1 MKKMSLGIKLSG
13 MVLCSMLIL
22 AAALFFTSTL
32 EHGTKVDEYY
42 KEIAS
47 KLSLTVADSV
57 DGDLVARLRL
67 LVEEDEFKE
76 LRKEAEETGNWE
88 PVWDYIEKKGVR
100 EQFEALYNSLEQIRK
115 DMDVKYIYI
124 HSIEG
129 SVSVYL
135 VSAPEGIE
143 YLGLV
148 GPNAEEFSMY
158 TTNVHIDPDV
168 SNMGGEWVCSA
179 YEPIYDSAG
188 NAVSTVGVDIDMN
201 QVMAD
206 RNHFRYR
213 MINFSFVITVLTVI
227 IGIMLVRK
235 YAVKPI
241 EQLTEG
247 AKAFSDE
254 EEGYS
259 KESVISMDI
268 HSGDE
273 IETLYNETRIMQL
286 KILDYVANITKIT
299 AEKER
304 ISAELN
310 VATQIQADMLPRIFP
325 PFPERNEFDLYA
337 SMNPAKEVGGD
348 FYDFFMIDDD
358 HLGLVMAD
366 VSGKGVPAALFMVI
380 AKTLIKNRALSGNY
394 SGPGEVLAD
403 ANNQLCEGNEA
414 ELFVT
419 VWFGI
424 LTIST
429 GHVIFASGGHEYP
442 AFYRLEEGFRIEKDK
457 HGMPLATMEGL
468 KFRETETDLKPGERL
483 FLYTDGVT
491 EATNGEQ
498 ELFGEKRM
506 IESLQRHSKDSIEDM
521 LLNVRKDIDA
531 FVGDAPQF
539 DDLTM
544 LGIVYKG
551 V

>member
-100 EQFEALYNSLEQIRK
+100 EQFETLYNSLEQIRK

-325 PFPERNEFDLYA
+325 PFPERNEFDLFA

-491 EATNGEQ
+491 EATNGDQ

-506 IESLQRHSKDSIEDM
+506 IESLQRHSEDSIEDM
-521 LLNVRKDIDA
+521 LSNVRKDIDA

-544 LGIVYKG
+544 LGIMYKG

>member
-100 EQFEALYNSLEQIRK
+100 EQFETLYNSLEQIRK

-325 PFPERNEFDLYA
+325 PFPERNEFDL
-337 SMNPAKEVGGD
+337 
-348 FYDFFMIDDD
+348 
-358 HLGLVMAD
+358 
-366 VSGKGVPAALFMVI
+366 
-380 AKTLIKNRALSGNY
+380 
-394 SGPGEVLAD
+394 
-403 ANNQLCEGNEA
+403 
-414 ELFVT
+414 
-419 VWFGI
+419 
-424 LTIST
+424 
-429 GHVIFASGGHEYP
+429 
-442 AFYRLEEGFRIEKDK
+442 
-457 HGMPLATMEGL
+457 
-468 KFRETETDLKPGERL
+468 
-483 FLYTDGVT
+483 
-491 EATNGEQ
+491 
-498 ELFGEKRM
+498 
-506 IESLQRHSKDSIEDM
+506 
-521 LLNVRKDIDA
+521 
-531 FVGDAPQF
+531 
-539 DDLTM
+539 
-544 LGIVYKG
+544 
-551 V
+551 

>member
-100 EQFEALYNSLEQIRK
+100 EQFETLYNSLEQIRK

-325 PFPERNEFDLYA
+325 PFPERNEFDLFA

-424 LTIST
+424 LTLST

-491 EATNGEQ
+491 EATNSEQ

>member
-1 MKKMSLGIKLSG
+1 MSLGIKLSG

-100 EQFEALYNSLEQIRK
+100 EQFETLYNSLEQIRK

-213 MINFSFVITVLTVI
+213 MINFSFFITVLTVI

-325 PFPERNEFDLYA
+325 PFPERNEFDLFA

-403 ANNQLCEGNEA
+403 ANNQLCDGNEA

-491 EATNGEQ
+491 EATNGDQ

-506 IESLQRHSKDSIEDM
+506 IESLQRHSEDSIEDM
-521 LLNVRKDIDA
+521 LSNVRKDIDA

>member
-42 KEIAS
+42 KDIAS

-100 EQFEALYNSLEQIRK
+100 EQFETLYNSLEQIRK

>member
-100 EQFEALYNSLEQIRK
+100 EQFETLYNSLEQIRK

-424 LTIST
+424 LTLST

>member
-100 EQFEALYNSLEQIRK
+100 EQFETLYNSLEQIRK

-424 LTIST
+424 LTLST

-491 EATNGEQ
+491 EATNSEQ

>member
-42 KEIAS
+42 KDIAS

-100 EQFEALYNSLEQIRK
+100 EQFETLYNSLEQIRK

-544 LGIVYKG
+544 LGIEYKG

>member
-325 PFPERNEFDLYA
+325 PFPERNEFDLYD

-348 FYDFFMIDDD
+348 VYDFFMIDDD

>member
-100 EQFEALYNSLEQIRK
+100 EQFETLYNSLEQIRK

-325 PFPERNEFDLYA
+325 PFPERNEFDLFA

-348 FYDFFMIDDD
+348 FYDFFMIDDN

-491 EATNGEQ
+491 EATNGDQ

-506 IESLQRHSKDSIEDM
+506 IESLQRHSEDSIEDM
-521 LLNVRKDIDA
+521 LSNVRKDIDA

-544 LGIVYKG
+544 LGIMYKG